1 MVPTRASLPRFA
13 PLGVS
18 LSCDFSLWFVLGC
31 VCVGLCV
38 DLVALDV
45 AVVPVPEVVA
55 VVVAA
60 VLAVVVVVVLAVV
73 VVVLAVVVVP
83 LVRLGVAVRVEE
95 LRELAVEFGLVGW

>member
-1 MVPTRASLPRFA
+1 MWCRSGSPRR
-13 PLGVS
+13 S
-18 LSCDFSLWFVLGC
+18 S
-31 VCVGLCV
+31 CV

-45 AVVPVPEVVA
+45 EVVPVPEVVA
-55 VVVAA
+55 VVVAV
-60 VLAVVVVVVLAVV
+60 VLAVVVVVLAVVV